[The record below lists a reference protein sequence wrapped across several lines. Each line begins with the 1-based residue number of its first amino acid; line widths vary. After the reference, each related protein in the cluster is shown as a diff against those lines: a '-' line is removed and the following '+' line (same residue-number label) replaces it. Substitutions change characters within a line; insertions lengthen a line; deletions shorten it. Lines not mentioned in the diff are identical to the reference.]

1 MPAYR
6 ASSPLRNRHLLVLC
20 LLLVAAGSSL
30 FLYKW
35 LELGVPIRADNAIQ
49 AWTVEARIRFS
60 AKSDQ
65 PVKVRFAVPL
75 RPPGFGLLDETFV
88 SSGYGLSTEVQDGDR
103 EALWA
108 IRRARG
114 EQELYYQAVVYP
126 QHSEAA
132 PGSRPPEVKP
142 PPFSDAQ
149 TTVVA
154 NLVGQIRAHSA
165 DIATFTVETL
175 KRLGAGENNDI
186 NLLLAGDSSPER
198 RAKVASGVLATAG
211 IAARPV
217 FGFMLHKE
225 GRHLP
230 LLTRLEVHDGE
241 RWLSFDPLSG
251 AQGRPNSFLV
261 WARGHPPLRDSDGVR
276 NLRLE
281 FSAAENT
288 YEALAAARQRAAER
302 GSKALQFSLLSL
314 PVQMQMVYRVV
325 LTMPLGALIIVL
337 LRNVVGIKAF
347 GTFAPVL
354 IALAFRETRLLNGI
368 LLFVGIVA
376 LGLGAR
382 FYMERLKLLLVPRL
396 ASVLTVVVLM
406 MATLSVITYQL
417 GIGTGLSVALFP
429 MVILTMTIE
438 RMSIGWEESGPR
450 EALQQAGGSLL
461 AASLAYLVMTNR
473 QLQHLVF
480 MFPELLLIVLALTLA
495 LGRYTGYRLT
505 ELRRFKAFSA

>member
-1 MPAYR
+1 M
-6 ASSPLRNRHLLVLC
+6 LILC
-20 LLLVAAGSSL
+20 LLLVTAGGSL

-35 LELGVPIRADNAIQ
+35 LDLGVPIKADNAIG

-60 AKSDQ
+60 AQSGK

-75 RPPGFGLLDETFV
+75 RPPGFALLDETFV
-88 SSGYGLSTEVQDGDR
+88 SSGYGLSTAVQDGDR

-126 QHSEAA
+126 ARDTAQST
-132 PGSRPPEVKP
+132 GSRPPSVEP
-142 PPFSDAQ
+142 PQFSDAQ
-149 TTVVA
+149 AAVVA
-154 NLVGQIRAHSA
+154 SLVEQIRAHSA
-165 DIATFTVETL
+165 DIATFAVETL
-175 KRLGAGENNDI
+175 QRLGARDNSDI
-186 NLLLAGDSSPER
+186 NLLLTGDDSPQR
-198 RAKVASGVLATAG
+198 RAEVAAGILATAN

-217 FGFMLHKE
+217 YGFQLQKE
-225 GRHLP
+225 GRRLP
-230 LLTRLEVHDGE
+230 LLTRLEVHNGE
-241 RWLSFDPLSG
+241 RWLSLDPLSG
-251 AQGRPNSFLV
+251 AQGQPDDFLV
-261 WARGHPPLRDSDGVR
+261 WSRGKPPLRDSDGVR
-276 NLRLE
+276 HLRLE

-302 GSKALQFSLLSL
+302 GSLALQFSLLSL

-347 GTFAPVL
+347 GTFAPIL

-368 LLFVGIVA
+368 LLFTGIVA

-406 MATLSVITYQL
+406 MAMLSVLTYQL
-417 GIGTGLSVALFP
+417 GIGAGLSVALFP

-438 RMSIGWEESGPR
+438 RMSIGWEEAGPR

-461 AASLAYLVMTNR
+461 AASLAYLVMTER
-473 QLQHLVF
+473 QVQHLVF
-480 MFPELLLIVLALTLA
+480 MFPELLLIVLAITLA
-495 LGRYTGYRLT
+495 MGRYTGYRLT
-505 ELRRFKAFSA
+505 ELRRFKALAG